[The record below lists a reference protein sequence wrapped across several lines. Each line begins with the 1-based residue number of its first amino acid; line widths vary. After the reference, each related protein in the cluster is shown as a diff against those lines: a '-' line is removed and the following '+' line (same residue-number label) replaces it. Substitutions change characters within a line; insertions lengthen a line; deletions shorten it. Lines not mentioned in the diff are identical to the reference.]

1 MTMQNDRMVP
11 QGQQP
16 DATHPSAA
24 QHKPRLILMGEF
36 SSGKSTLSN
45 ILLGGP
51 TLPTQVTA
59 TRLPPVHVSYGEPSA
74 CGLTH
79 TGDIVEIDL
88 SDLACLTP
96 EAFRSLHVTMQADTL
111 ELCDLVDMP
120 GISDPNMPT
129 DTWDALTRSTD
140 HVIWCTHATQAWRQ
154 SEAAAWD
161 RMRGGC
167 SGLNLLLVTQFDKLR
182 NARDRS
188 RVLSRVLAET
198 ADKFS
203 AVFPVSLLEAMAAGD
218 DFDAWQDSGA
228 HAFMERLVEILLA
241 PQVPFEPAVRLAS
254 PDTLVLRAPVPKSP
268 PKALTGPARAEIL
281 TANFDH
287 SGRRQTD
294 HLASAESLE
303 TRSEPRVIPR
313 RVQVRQDASDRPRP
327 QRPASLAPRVWPAEP
342 QDRPT

>member
-1 MTMQNDRMVP
+1 MTTQNERMVP
-11 QGQQP
+11 QGQQQ
-16 DATHPSAA
+16 DAAQPSAA

-59 TRLPPVHVSYGEPSA
+59 TRLPPVHVTYGEPSA
-74 CGLTH
+74 KGMTH
-79 TGDIVEIDL
+79 AGDIVEIDL
-88 SDLACLTP
+88 SDLAALTP

-120 GISDPNMPT
+120 GISDPNMPA

-182 NARDRS
+182 NARDRT
-188 RVLSRVLAET
+188 RVLNRVLAET
-198 ADKFS
+198 AGKFS
-203 AVFPVSLLEAMAAGD
+203 AVFPVSLLDAMAAGD

-241 PQVPFEPAVRLAS
+241 PPVPSDSQASSEPARASS
-254 PDTLVLRAPVPKSP
+254 PDTLILRAP
-268 PKALTGPARAEIL
+268 LQNPARAEIL
-281 TANFDH
+281 TANFDP
-287 SGRRQTD
+287 SGRRQTERLVTD
-294 HLASAESLE
+294 NYVEARSE
-303 TRSEPRVIPR
+303 TRVSPR
-313 RVQVRQDASDRPRP
+313 RVQVRQGATTDRARP
-327 QRPASLAPRVWPAEP
+327 QRPAGPTPQVWPAEP
-342 QDRPT
+342 QDRLT